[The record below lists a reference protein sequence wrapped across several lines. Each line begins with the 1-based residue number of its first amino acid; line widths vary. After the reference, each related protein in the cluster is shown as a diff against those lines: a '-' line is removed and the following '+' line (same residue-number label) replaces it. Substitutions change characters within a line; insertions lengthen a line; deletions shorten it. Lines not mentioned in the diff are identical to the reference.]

1 LRARE
6 IRLRHFAAYVRGASL
21 DVAHPEL
28 NMQNASQCDT
38 DQKMI
43 NNHRCIGAKT
53 ASFGISFMV
62 NKKIFLPRQTRD
74 KIRNS

>member
-1 LRARE
+1 
-6 IRLRHFAAYVRGASL
+6 VRGASL

-28 NMQNASQCDT
+28 NMQNASECDT

-53 ASFGISFMV
+53 ASFGVSFMF
-62 NKKIFLPRQTRD
+62 NKKIFLLTKTDSGQD
-74 KIRNS
+74 